1 MPKYAVIYWKNLDK
15 DNITTKGF
23 DDEHEM
29 VDFVESKRISGYA
42 VMVGE
47 ESYVNVKGEKT
58 YKMRPFGAYNF
69 FKRIYGYVG
78 IFLVVIIILI
88 ILMWKHDF
96 K

>member
-1 MPKYAVIYWKNLDK
+1 MPKYVVIYWKSLDK
-15 DNITTKGF
+15 NNVTTKGF

-29 VDFVESKRISGYA
+29 VEFVDSKRLGGYA